1 MTLKRLATLL
11 ALLLLPA
18 ALSCGTLEPGL
29 LELTEHYA
37 DAFGVDPDLVIAVVW
52 TESRYCPDAIS
63 PKGAIGLG
71 QIMPGT
77 AAGLGIDPSDPA
89 SNLWGTSK
97 YLRDKYVEWG
107 DWELALAAYNAGSGA
122 VRKYGGIPP
131 YQETQAYVRN
141 VIYVYD
147 YLKTERDALSADAE

>member
-1 MTLKRLATLL
+1 M
-11 ALLLLPA
+11 
-18 ALSCGTLEPGL
+18 SCEVAPEQSLVDA
-29 LELTEHYA
+29 TEHYA
-37 DAFGVDPDLVIAVVW
+37 AAFGLDPDLVIAVVW
-52 TESRYCPDAIS
+52 IESRYCPDAVS

-77 AAGLGIDPSDPA
+77 AEGLGIDPTDPE

-97 YLRDKYVEWG
+97 YLRDKYLEWQ

-122 VRKYGGIPP
+122 VRQYGGIPP
-131 YQETQAYVRN
+131 YEETQNYVRN

-147 YLKTERDALSADAE
+147 HLKSERDAELTQAGN